1 MIQLCKQLTGEH
13 YKLLSLADDNKKAI
27 YDYVSRGQVYT
38 FVKNEEPVGIVVG
51 LLTRPNTLELVNLA
65 VDPNYQQQGIG
76 KQLINYIIEVA
87 KNLDC
92 HTVTVGTGNSGI
104 GQLKLYQQ
112 AGFRMKSID
121 IDYFIKYYEEPIY
134 ENGIQCKDMVRLE
147 LELN

>member
-1 MIQLCKQLTGEH
+1 MIQLCKQLTGKH

-65 VDPNYQQQGIG
+65 VDPCYQNQGIG
-76 KQLINYIIEVA
+76 KQLINHIIKVA

-112 AGFRMKSID
+112 AGFRIKSID
-121 IDYFIKYYEEPIY
+121 IDYFIKYYEEPIF